1 MLWFTRL
8 TKPAW
13 VVVDDEAA
21 VGECERRVVRPFV
34 STYLS
39 RSICEMSIYIM

>member
-1 MLWFTRL
+1 
-8 TKPAW
+8 
-13 VVVDDEAA
+13 

-39 RSICEMSIYIM
+39 RSICDILIYAI